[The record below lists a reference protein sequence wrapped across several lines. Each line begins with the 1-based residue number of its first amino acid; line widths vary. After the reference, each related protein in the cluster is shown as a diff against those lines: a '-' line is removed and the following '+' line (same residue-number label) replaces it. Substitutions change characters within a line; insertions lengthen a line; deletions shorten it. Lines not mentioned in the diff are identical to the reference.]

1 VTGVRFLCAAVLA
14 FEAVVA
20 ALGIAP
26 AMALA
31 NVDPGVAVGGGLG
44 IATACVV
51 AAASLPRRWA
61 YVAGSVLQAVVILTG
76 LVVPGMAI
84 VGVVFAA
91 LWVTAIYL
99 GGRVERIRRER
110 GIADR

>member
-1 VTGVRFLCAAVLA
+1 VRFLCAAVLA
-14 FEAVVA
+14 FEALVV

-26 AMALA
+26 AVALA
-31 NVDPGVAVGGGLG
+31 DVHPGVAAGGGLG
-44 IATACVV
+44 IAAACVV

-61 YVAGSVLQAVVILTG
+61 YATGSVLPAIVILTG

-91 LWVTAIYL
+91 LWATAIYL
-99 GGRVERIRRER
+99 GGRAERIRRER